1 MAYLPRNMAHARSYA
16 RVGLET
22 SVGAASP
29 HQLIVLLFD
38 GASTAISQAK
48 LHLERGA
55 IADRGMATSK
65 AINIVQNG
73 LQTSLNMEEGGEIAA
88 NLHSLYDFIIRT
100 LLTANLRAD
109 VKEYDTAA
117 RLLNDLRE
125 AWAAIA
131 PNSSVSSASVSLTG

>member
-1 MAYLPRNMAHARSYA
+1 MAYLPRNMARARSYA
-16 RVGLET
+16 KVGLET

-38 GASTAISQAK
+38 GACTAIAQAK

-55 IADRGMATSK
+55 IAERGMATSK

-88 NLHSLYDFIIRT
+88 NLHSLYDFVIRT

-109 VKEYDTAA
+109 AKEYDTAA
-117 RLLNDLRE
+117 QLLSDLRE

-131 PNSSVSSASVSLTG
+131 PNAPASSAPVSLTG